1 MFHNVSTRSS
11 AARYDNK
18 LPLSKVGVHV
28 VVKMK
33 NQLQARR
40 PNQSKNMTTLL
51 SFFRWLEGK
60 MQKGKV

>member
-18 LPLSKVGVHV
+18 LLLSKVGVHV
-28 VVKMK
+28 VVIMK

-60 MQKGKV
+60 MQTGKV